1 MIVTLRRFVL
11 WPKILRQCGV
21 ALSASWTVT
30 LGDFWLSPE
39 PRHRNH
45 ADLTFLL
52 APTLATGVKYASTH
66 LLLRGDLSEVDG
78 ARSFCAERLMA
89 ALKPQSRMSLTVMTA
104 SQKENPHSLARS
116 SAFLVLNSSLV
127 RSPVSRSSLLDLV
140 SYGFS

>member
-1 MIVTLRRFVL
+1 MRRCRVCL
-11 WPKILRQCGV
+11 LDCDVRRLLAVPGAPTSQPCR
-21 ALSASWTVT
+21 
-30 LGDFWLSPE
+30 
-39 PRHRNH
+39 
-45 ADLTFLL
+45 LTFLL

-89 ALKPQSRMSLTVMTA
+89 A

-127 RSPVSRSSLLDLV
+127 MSPVSRSSLLDLV